1 MRKKCCCATLIVML
15 LACLSAGAR
24 ADEKKSE
31 AAPASMSIE
40 EARTLLQ
47 DQLKDFWFFSGAA
60 AEVTRVE
67 IKPTKIGLVAKK
79 DNRYHWYDFK
89 KFTEVKT
96 QHHLAARSIDFRL
109 WTGDRA
115 EILLKG
121 YSEESVNRLANAFTV
136 LIASVAV
143 PPSPDKD
150 PAFQTIV
157 SNYRSASEKPV
168 FPEEARRC
176 KVQAE
181 AAVNEKR
188 FDDAQDGY
196 REALEIAPWWP
207 EGHFNRALV
216 LAELN
221 EFPIAVVEMQRY
233 LALVPDAPDARAAQ
247 DKIYIWEAKAKS
259 SQDPGSSVSKE
270 SKKTKKSK

>member
-1 MRKKCCCATLIVML
+1 MRKQCCRAVLIVLL
-15 LACLSAGAR
+15 LASHSAWAR

-31 AAPASMSIE
+31 PAPASMTIE

-47 DQLKDFWFFSGAA
+47 SQLKDFWFFSGAG

-67 IKPTKIGLVAKK
+67 IKPTKIGLVAK

-96 QHHLAARSIDFRL
+96 QHHLAARSIDLRL

-143 PPSPDKD
+143 PPPPDKD

-157 SNYRSASEKPV
+157 NNYRSATEKLV
-168 FPEEARRC
+168 FPEEARRF

-221 EFPIAVVEMQRY
+221 EFPTAEVEMQRY

-247 DKIYIWEAKAKS
+247 DKIYIWEAKANS
-259 SQDPGSSVSKE
+259 AQDPGSSVSK
-270 SKKTKKSK
+270 KLGKKSH